1 MDGERE
7 TQRNRAGVQT
17 WDEMGGGV
25 ADDAGC
31 ILPAL
36 VSASNDADPK
46 ATKVNVSVQD
56 FPGLLRIVAWVLNG
70 LELRVERATL
80 STTDGMAGQVS
91 PRTRVA
97 PFTPT
102 NTWHA
107 SQFPFARNLAP
118 IRTNV

>member
-80 STTDGMAGQVS
+80 S
-91 PRTRVA
+91 RVLEKA
-97 PFTPT
+97 
-102 NTWHA
+102 
-107 SQFPFARNLAP
+107 QRVDKVRNMRSDFLWPA
-118 IRTNV
+118 I